1 MGSSG
6 NSCKCLTTN
15 NEEITG
21 DILISNSFHVNG
33 KITAQSSANSYG
45 VIAMNMKWL
54 EIMFS
59 NPEEHIPDVTVS
71 NCYVTTGL
79 ASNITCP
86 YAKSDNTTALI
97 QSQMKQI
104 APDLG
109 EAFVANTDS
118 ELNNGY
124 PIFKWQAP
132 TIQGDVNA
140 DGEFNISDA
149 VLFQKWL
156 LAVPNVELS
165 NWESADYTGDERLD
179 VFDLCL
185 MKRALIE
192 K

>member
-1 MGSSG
+1 
-6 NSCKCLTTN
+6 
-15 NEEITG
+15 
-21 DILISNSFHVNG
+21 
-33 KITAQSSANSYG
+33 
-45 VIAMNMKWL
+45 MNMKWL